1 MKYLEDPRLTELTS
15 DLTEAFLNTRGSGN
29 PSGGAV
35 IGTKHRNRNRKST
48 RETKAKKHH
57 NRDSGT
63 SRANL
68 STPLKVG
75 SSGKKPTT
83 TAASSPYLPLSTFHY
98 NPAGY
103 TSYDGGTSSS
113 SRVIYGKIEAY
124 TTKRAGS
131 DKKTAYEVGE
141 KYAHE
146 MEKLNEAVE
155 EMKKKHLLEK
165 GIADE
170 NTSHDEITKEVAK
183 QLVSVAKRKLKT
195 DEVDGEEAQPKKRD
209 RSRSLDGVTFA
220 ASKVTYDASSTSI
233 NTPIPET
240 KWASRPTFNEESEE
254 QVGNRTLPLEGI
266 LKQASN
272 SKRWRATSFDI
283 STGPSSFVLEGS
295 RRGRIVSTGN
305 HDEVDQNVHPLIPQ
319 PSLYKSSLADPLGK
333 AASSLPTMAPR
344 RLVTDLILTLNA
356 SFPDYD
362 FGDAR
367 PSDFCTL
374 SLPEAMRRINENMSE
389 FASTTGELRSWQLCH
404 VHDIFANVHSL
415 SIIYSHMHPDK
426 GRDFLPRFW
435 AALDDIVF
443 GLKDA
448 EVYSYAPQGGG
459 GDDDPLGFL
468 TQTLA
473 GGVDSGAT
481 SGGCLLFP
489 GDETML
495 DGLDNSPILEL
506 PHRILTSPVTKTE
519 DSAQVTLWSMNYF
532 FVSRNKKRIVL
543 FTCVLTMRS
552 PQGGEEYD
560 EETDEYHY
568 GENDLVFDEA
578 RRSKTQEESEN
589 HFTAYPVVDMMSR
602 GDESFMVEDADV
614 YGIDVDVDEDDADG
628 EEDQEGKDFD
638 TGELNTSVYPP
649 SSSSDHMMMAESGH
663 A

>member
-35 IGTKHRNRNRKST
+35 IGTKHRNRSRKSN
-48 RETKAKKHH
+48 RETKARKQH

-75 SSGKKPTT
+75 SSGKKSTA
-83 TAASSPYLPLSTFHY
+83 TAASSPYLPSSTFHY

-165 GIADE
+165 EMADE
-170 NTSHDEITKEVAK
+170 NTDHGETMKEVTK
-183 QLVSVAKRKLKT
+183 QLVSDSKRKFKT
-195 DEVDGEEAQPKKRD
+195 DEVDGEQAQPKKRD

-220 ASKVTYDASSTSI
+220 GASKVTYDASSTLI
-233 NTPIPET
+233 TTPIPET
-240 KWASRPTFNEESEE
+240 KWVSRPSVNEESEE
-254 QVGNRTLPLEGI
+254 QLGNRTLPLEGI
-266 LKQASN
+266 LKQASS

-283 STGPSSFVLEGS
+283 STGPSSFVLDGS

-319 PSLYKSSLADPLGK
+319 PSLYQSSLADPLGK

-389 FASTTGELRSWQLCH
+389 FASTT
-404 VHDIFANVHSL
+404 
-415 SIIYSHMHPDK
+415 DK

-448 EVYSYAPQGGG
+448 EVYSYAPQVGG

-489 GDETML
+489 GEETIL

-506 PHRILTSPVTKTE
+506 PHRILTSPVTKSD

-578 RRSKTQEESEN
+578 RRSKTQEESEC
-589 HFTAYPVVDMMSR
+589 HFTVYPMVDMMSR
-602 GDESFMVEDADV
+602 GDESFMVEDVDV
-614 YGIDVDVDEDDADG
+614 YGIDVDVDEDEADG

-638 TGELNTSVYPP
+638 TGELNKSVHPP
-649 SSSSDHMMMAESGH
+649 SSSSDHLMMA
-663 A
+663 

>member
-1 MKYLEDPRLTELTS
+1 
-15 DLTEAFLNTRGSGN
+15 
-29 PSGGAV
+29 
-35 IGTKHRNRNRKST
+35 
-48 RETKAKKHH
+48 
-57 NRDSGT
+57 
-63 SRANL
+63 
-68 STPLKVG
+68 LKVG
-75 SSGKKPTT
+75 SSGKKSTA
-83 TAASSPYLPLSTFHY
+83 TAASSPYLPSSTFHY

-165 GIADE
+165 EMADE
-170 NTSHDEITKEVAK
+170 NTDHGETMKEVTK
-183 QLVSVAKRKLKT
+183 QLVSDSKRKFKT
-195 DEVDGEEAQPKKRD
+195 DEVDGEQAQPKKRD

-220 ASKVTYDASSTSI
+220 GASKVTYDASSTLI
-233 NTPIPET
+233 TTPIPET
-240 KWASRPTFNEESEE
+240 KWVSRPSVNEESEE
-254 QVGNRTLPLEGI
+254 QLGNRTLPLEGI
-266 LKQASN
+266 LKQASS

-283 STGPSSFVLEGS
+283 STGPSSFVLDGS

-319 PSLYKSSLADPLGK
+319 PSLYQSSLADPLGK

-389 FASTTGELRSWQLCH
+389 FASTT
-404 VHDIFANVHSL
+404 
-415 SIIYSHMHPDK
+415 DK

-448 EVYSYAPQGGG
+448 EVYSYAPQVGG

-489 GDETML
+489 GEETIL

-506 PHRILTSPVTKTE
+506 PHRILTSPVTKSD

-578 RRSKTQEESEN
+578 RRSKTQEESEC
-589 HFTAYPVVDMMSR
+589 HFTVYPMVDMMSR
-602 GDESFMVEDADV
+602 GDESFMVEDVDV
-614 YGIDVDVDEDDADG
+614 YGIDVDVDEDEADG

-638 TGELNTSVYPP
+638 TGELNKSVHPP
-649 SSSSDHMMMAESGH
+649 SSSSDHLMMA
-663 A
+663 